1 MRAKIFFIKNNFEN
15 ALEKNILQNSKNPSI
30 AAENA
35 EIAEETEFRKKIV
48 VFLNRKKTQ
57 DIVLKKSKQRNIL

>member
-1 MRAKIFFIKNNFEN
+1 MRAKNFFIKNNFEN
-15 ALEKNILQNSKNPSI
+15 APGKNILQNSKNLSI

-48 VFLNRKKTQ
+48 VFLNRKKPQ
-57 DIVLKKSKQRNIL
+57 DIVLKKIK

>member
-1 MRAKIFFIKNNFEN
+1 MRREKTFYKIQKN
-15 ALEKNILQNSKNPSI
+15 LSI

-48 VFLNRKKTQ
+48 VFLIRKKPQ

>member
-1 MRAKIFFIKNNFEN
+1 MRSK
-15 ALEKNILQNSKNPSI
+15 KNILQNSKNLSI

-35 EIAEETEFRKKIV
+35 EIAEETEFRKQIV
-48 VFLNRKKTQ
+48 VFLNRKKPQ